1 MFIGLGT
8 VINIGTII
16 FGSTVGILGG
26 ARFPEKVRILITDV
40 LGCVTLINAADN
52 LRSVWSPNFLNAVP
66 KGWTTLGTLAA
77 LILGGVVGY
86 LLHIEDRLEIFGE
99 SIKKRFGNGGGNTG
113 NFLEGFMAASLL
125 FAIGPLAILGSVSD
139 GMHAGIQQLVLKSTL
154 DGFAAMAFATTFGWG
169 VAFSAI
175 PVAIYQFSWTAIGY
189 FLGDVLNNY
198 EIQALT
204 AVGGVML
211 FGIGL
216 RLLNLKMIAVGDLL
230 PALFFAPLVALA
242 AHQFI

>member
-1 MFIGLGT
+1 MFVGLGT
-8 VINIGTII
+8 VINIGTIVL
-16 FGSTVGILGG
+16 GSTLGILGG
-26 ARFPEKVRILITDV
+26 ARFPEKLRILITDV

-52 LRSVWSPNFLNAVP
+52 LRSIWAPTFVNAVP

-86 LLHIEDRLEIFGE
+86 LLHIENRLESLGTA
-99 SIKKRFGNGGGNTG
+99 IKSRFGARDKGS
-113 NFLEGFMAASLL
+113 FLEGFMAASLL
-125 FAIGPLAILGSVSD
+125 FAIGPLAILGSISD
-139 GMHAGIQQLVLKSTL
+139 GMHTGIQQLVLKSTL

-189 FLGDVLNNY
+189 FLGNILSQY
-198 EIQALT
+198 QIHSLT

-216 RLLNLKMIAVGDLL
+216 RLLNLKFIAIGDLL
-230 PALFFAPLVALA
+230 PALIFAPLVALV

>member
-1 MFIGLGT
+1 MFVGLGT
-8 VINIGTII
+8 VINIGTIVI
-16 FGSTVGILGG
+16 GSALGILGG
-26 ARFPEKVRILITDV
+26 NRFPDKLRVLVTDV

-52 LRSVWSPNFLNAVP
+52 LRSVWAHSFVIAVP

-86 LLHIEDRLEIFGE
+86 FLRIEGRLEEMGGA
-99 SIKKRFGNGGGNTG
+99 IKTRFASGDKGD
-113 NFLEGFMAASLL
+113 FLEGFMAASLL
-125 FAIGPLAILGSVSD
+125 FAIGPLAILGSISD
-139 GMHAGIQQLVLKSTL
+139 GMHTGIQQLVLKSTL

-169 VAFSAI
+169 VAFAAI
-175 PVAIYQFSWTAIGY
+175 PVAIYQFSWTGIGF
-189 FLGDVLNNY
+189 FLGNILTSY
-198 EIQALT
+198 QIQSLT

-216 RLLNLKMIAVGDLL
+216 RLLNIKFISIGDLL
-230 PALFFAPLVALA
+230 PALIFAPLVALV

>member
-1 MFIGLGT
+1 MFVGIGT
-8 VINIGTII
+8 VINVATIV
-16 FGSTVGILGG
+16 FGSSLGMLGG
-26 ARFPEKVRILITDV
+26 ARFPEKLRILITDV
-40 LGCVTLINAADN
+40 LGCITLINAADN
-52 LRSVWSPNFLNAVP
+52 LRSVWAHSFVSAVP

-86 LLHIEDRLEIFGE
+86 LLKIELRLEGFG
-99 SIKKRFGNGGGNTG
+99 SAIKKRFGSRDKGS
-113 NFLEGFMAASLL
+113 FLEGFMAASLL
-125 FAIGPLAILGSVSD
+125 FAIGPLAILGSISD
-139 GMHAGIQQLVLKSTL
+139 GMHTGIQQLVLKSTL

-175 PVAIYQFSWTAIGY
+175 PVAIYQFTWTGIGY
-189 FLGDVLNNY
+189 FLGNILTAYQV
-198 EIQALT
+198 QSLT

-216 RLLNLKMIAVGDLL
+216 RLLNIKFISIGDLL
-230 PALFFAPLVALA
+230 PALIFAPLVALA

>member
-1 MFIGLGT
+1 MFVGLGT
-8 VINIGTII
+8 VINIGTIVL
-16 FGSTVGILGG
+16 GATLGILGG
-26 ARFPEKVRILITDV
+26 SRFPDRLRVLVTDL

-52 LRSVWSPNFLNAVP
+52 LRSIWSHSFVTAVP

-77 LILGGVVGY
+77 LIIGGVVGY
-86 LLHIEDRLEIFGE
+86 LLHIEERLESFGAG
-99 SIKKRFGNGGGNTG
+99 IKGRFGKRDKGS
-113 NFLEGFMAASLL
+113 FLEGFMAASLL

-139 GMHAGIQQLVLKSTL
+139 GMHTGIQQLVLKSTL

-175 PVAIYQFSWTAIGY
+175 PVAIYQFTWTGIGY
-189 FLGDVLNNY
+189 FLGNVLTQY
-198 EIQALT
+198 QVQSLT

-216 RLLNLKMIAVGDLL
+216 RLLSIKFMPIGDLL
-230 PALFFAPLVALA
+230 PALIFAPLVALA

>member
-1 MFIGLGT
+1 MFVGLGT
-8 VINIGTII
+8 VINVGAII
-16 FGSTVGILGG
+16 LGSTVGIIGG
-26 ARFPEKVRILITDV
+26 SRFPEKLKILITDV
-40 LGCVTLINAADN
+40 LGCVTLIIAADN
-52 LRSVWSPNFLNAVP
+52 LRSVWNHSFVSAVP

-86 LLHIEDRLEIFGE
+86 LLHIEDRLENFGVA
-99 SIKKRFGNGGGNTG
+99 IKTRFGRDDKGS
-113 NFLEGFMAASLL
+113 FLDGFMTASLL
-125 FAIGPLAILGSVSD
+125 FAIGPLAILGSISD
-139 GMHAGIQQLVLKSTL
+139 GMHTGIQQLVLKSTL

-189 FLGDVLNNY
+189 FLGNILTQY
-198 EIQALT
+198 QIQSLT
-204 AVGGVML
+204 ATGGVLL

-216 RLLNLKMIAVGDLL
+216 RLLNIKFIAIGDLL
-230 PALFFAPLVALA
+230 PALIFAPLVALA

>member
-1 MFIGLGT
+1 MFVGLGT
-8 VINIGTII
+8 VINIGTIVL
-16 FGSTVGILGG
+16 GSTFGIVIGN
-26 ARFPEKVRILITDV
+26 RFPEKLRTLVTDV

-52 LRSVWSPNFLNAVP
+52 LRSVWSHAFVSAVP

-86 LLHIEDRLEIFGE
+86 LLRIEGRLENFG
-99 SIKKRFGNGGGNTG
+99 SAIKSRFGRNDKGS
-113 NFLEGFMAASLL
+113 FLEGFMTASLL
-125 FAIGPLAILGSVSD
+125 FAIGPLAILGSISD
-139 GMHAGIQQLVLKSTL
+139 GMHTGIQQLVLKSTL

-169 VAFSAI
+169 VAFAAI

-189 FLGDVLNNY
+189 FLGNILTQY
-198 EIQALT
+198 QIQSLT
-204 AVGGVML
+204 AVGGVLL

-216 RLLNLKMIAVGDLL
+216 RLLNIKFIAIGDLL
-230 PALFFAPLVALA
+230 PALIFAPLVALV

>member
-1 MFIGLGT
+1 MFVGLGT
-8 VINIGTII
+8 VINIGTIVL
-16 FGSTVGILGG
+16 GSTLGIIGG
-26 ARFPEKVRILITDV
+26 ARFPDKLRILITDV

-52 LRSVWSPNFLNAVP
+52 LRSVWAHSFVSAVP

-86 LLHIEDRLEIFGE
+86 LLRIEGRLESFG
-99 SIKKRFGNGGGNTG
+99 SAIKKRFGARDKGS
-113 NFLEGFMAASLL
+113 FLEGFMAASLL
-125 FAIGPLAILGSVSD
+125 FAIGPLAILGSISD
-139 GMHAGIQQLVLKSTL
+139 GMHTGIQQLVLKSTL

-175 PVAIYQFSWTAIGY
+175 PVAIYQFTWTAIGY
-189 FLGDVLNNY
+189 FLGNILTQYQV
-198 EIQALT
+198 QSLT

-216 RLLNLKMIAVGDLL
+216 RLLNIKFISIGDLL
-230 PALFFAPLVALA
+230 PALIFAPLVALA
-242 AHQFI
+242 AHQFL

>member
-1 MFIGLGT
+1 MFVGLGT
-8 VINIGTII
+8 VINIGTIVL
-16 FGSTVGILGG
+16 GSTLGILGG
-26 ARFPEKVRILITDV
+26 ARFPEKLRILITDV

-52 LRSVWSPNFLNAVP
+52 LRSVWAPTFVSAVP

-86 LLHIEDRLEIFGE
+86 LLHIENRLEGLGTA
-99 SIKKRFGNGGGNTG
+99 IKSRFGARDKGS
-113 NFLEGFMAASLL
+113 FLEGFMAASLL
-125 FAIGPLAILGSVSD
+125 FAIGPLAILGSISD
-139 GMHAGIQQLVLKSTL
+139 GMHTGIQQLVLKSTL

-175 PVAIYQFSWTAIGY
+175 PVGIYQFSWTAIGY
-189 FLGDVLNNY
+189 FLGNILSQY
-198 EIQALT
+198 QIHSLT

-216 RLLNLKMIAVGDLL
+216 RLLNLKFIAIGDLL
-230 PALFFAPLVALA
+230 PALIFAPLVALV

>member
-1 MFIGLGT
+1 MFVGLGT
-8 VINIGTII
+8 VINIGTIVL
-16 FGSTVGILGG
+16 GTTLGILGG
-26 ARFPEKVRILITDV
+26 SRFPDRLRVLVTDV

-52 LRSVWSPNFLNAVP
+52 LRSVWSHSFLAAVP

-86 LLHIEDRLEIFGE
+86 LLRIEGRLESFG
-99 SIKKRFGNGGGNTG
+99 SQIKNRFGQRDKGS
-113 NFLEGFMAASLL
+113 FLEGFMAASLL

-139 GMHAGIQQLVLKSTL
+139 GMHTGIQQLVLKSTL

-169 VAFSAI
+169 VAFSTI
-175 PVAIYQFSWTAIGY
+175 PVAIYQFTWTGIGY
-189 FLGDVLNNY
+189 FLGNILTQYQV
-198 EIQALT
+198 QSLT

-216 RLLNLKMIAVGDLL
+216 RLLNIKFMAIGDLL
-230 PALFFAPLVALA
+230 PALIFAPLVALA

>member
-1 MFIGLGT
+1 MFVGLGT
-8 VINIGTII
+8 VINIGTIVL
-16 FGSTVGILGG
+16 GSTLGILGG
-26 ARFPEKVRILITDV
+26 ARFPEKLRILITDV

-52 LRSVWSPNFLNAVP
+52 LRSVWATTFVSAVP
-66 KGWTTLGTLAA
+66 KGWTTLGTLAS

-86 LLHIEDRLEIFGE
+86 LLHIENRLEGLGTA
-99 SIKKRFGNGGGNTG
+99 IKSRFGAHDKGS
-113 NFLEGFMAASLL
+113 FLEGFMAASLL
-125 FAIGPLAILGSVSD
+125 FAIGPLAILGSISD
-139 GMHAGIQQLVLKSTL
+139 GMHTGIQQLVLKSTL

-189 FLGDVLNNY
+189 FLGNILSQY
-198 EIQALT
+198 QIHSLT

-216 RLLNLKMIAVGDLL
+216 RLLNLKFIAIGDLL
-230 PALFFAPLVALA
+230 PALIFAPLVALV

>member
-1 MFIGLGT
+1 MFVGVGT
-8 VINIGTII
+8 VINVATIVL
-16 FGSTVGILGG
+16 GSSLGIIGG
-26 ARFPEKVRILITDV
+26 ARFPEKLRILITDI

-52 LRSVWSPNFLNAVP
+52 LRSVWAHPFVSAVP
-66 KGWTTLGTLAA
+66 RGWTTLGTLAA
-77 LILGGVVGY
+77 LILGGVVGF
-86 LLHIEDRLEIFGE
+86 LLHIEGRLESFG
-99 SIKKRFGNGGGNTG
+99 SAIKSRFGARDKGS
-113 NFLEGFMAASLL
+113 FLEGFMAASLL
-125 FAIGPLAILGSVSD
+125 FAIGPLAILGSISD
-139 GMHAGIQQLVLKSTL
+139 GMHTGIQQLVLKSTL

-189 FLGDVLNNY
+189 FLGNILTQYQV
-198 EIQALT
+198 QSLT

-216 RLLNLKMIAVGDLL
+216 RLLNIKFIAIGDLL
-230 PALFFAPLVALA
+230 PALIFAPLVALA